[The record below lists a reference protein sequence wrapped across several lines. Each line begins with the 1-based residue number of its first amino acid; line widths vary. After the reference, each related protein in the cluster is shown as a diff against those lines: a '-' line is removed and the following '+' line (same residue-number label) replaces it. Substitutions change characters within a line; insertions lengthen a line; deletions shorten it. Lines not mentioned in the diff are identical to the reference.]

1 LIPEED
7 NMSVINAIKDVMF
20 WLVVFPL
27 VVVVAVIGGTLRVLV
42 DMGQ

>member
-1 LIPEED
+1 
-7 NMSVINAIKDVMF
+7 MRVIDGVKDVMF